1 MHGKAAVSGDA
12 GYAVPHSAGTQAP
25 RAKAPANA
33 CDCHMHIFD
42 PRFPA
47 SPHWKRQPPKA
58 TVEDYRLFQQ
68 RIGTS
73 RTVVVT
79 PSTYG
84 TDNRCTLDAVREMGA
99 AARAVAVVD
108 TSVSDAELKRLAYS
122 GVCGIRVNF
131 VSPQSWGVT
140 TADMLMTLS
149 KRVND
154 LDLDWHVQVFMH
166 GDQIVEMENVLERL
180 PIPLVID
187 HLGRIPQP
195 AGVGHTAFAAIRRLL
210 DKGKTWVKLSGAYMD
225 TQEGPPHFADIGH
238 VARTLVGAAPERLVW
253 GSDWPHTITSTVPD
267 DAVLFDLLA
276 DWAPQESVRRRI
288 LVSNPEV
295 LYGFPPA
302 V

>member
-1 MHGKAAVSGDA
+1 MHSKAADLGDA
-12 GYAVPHSAGTQAP
+12 GYAAPHSAGTQPP
-25 RAKAPANA
+25 RAKASANA

-47 SPHWKRQPPKA
+47 SRHWTRQPPKA
-58 TVEDYRLFQQ
+58 TVEDYRLLQR

-84 TDNRCTLDAVREMGA
+84 TDNRCTLDAVREMGT

-108 TSVSDAELKRLAYS
+108 TSVSDTELKQLARS
-122 GVCGIRVNF
+122 SVCGIRVNF

-166 GDQIVEMENVLERL
+166 GDQIVEMENVLGRL

-195 AGVGHTAFAAIRRLL
+195 AGVGHPAFAAIRRLL

-225 TQEGPPHFADIGH
+225 TQEGPPHYADIGH
-238 VARTLVGAAPERLVW
+238 VARALVGATPERLVW
-253 GSDWPHTITSTVPD
+253 GSDWPHTIASTVPD

-276 DWAPQESVRRRI
+276 DWAPQESDRRRI